1 MRVILL
7 TTGIVLLFVAEV
19 LKSYFVMPFAGSF
32 ESNALAVSYFFSNN
46 IVWLRVLAALLIACS
61 LYSIV
66 KNRQLK
72 PLFTVLLLLAGYAAL
87 YYYLNVY
94 MLPEEIYQPIKVK
107 TFASKRENKISSD
120 KLVIG
125 VDIDG
130 AAKAYPLQIIGYH
143 HQITDTVNGK
153 PIIITYCTVCRS
165 ARVFDAEIDGQ
176 TTHFR
181 LVGMNKYNALFKDD
195 QTDSWWQQATGQA
208 VAGPMK
214 NTILKE
220 IPSQQVTLSNWLKKH
235 PDALVMQPDT
245 NYLAA
250 YRLTQDDK
258 AFFTVKYAQQD
269 SASFKAKSMVVGVVQ
284 NDVAKAY
291 DFDKLNHA
299 KIIEDSLYQLPLL
312 ITVEG
317 DNVSVHTLNRNV
329 NGVTY
334 AFEKADQP
342 NMLKD
347 VATQSLWNLE
357 GTCIEGK
364 LEGIQL
370 EQVQSYIETW
380 QSWSEFH
387 PETTEY
393 TEAEEK

>member
-1 MRVILL
+1 MRIILL
-7 TTGIVLLFVAEV
+7 FTGIVLLFVAEV
-19 LKSYFVMPFAGSF
+19 LKSYFIMPFAGSY

-46 IVWLRVLAALLIACS
+46 IVWLRLVSILLIIYP
-61 LYSIV
+61 LVYFV
-66 KNRQLK
+66 KNRKLK
-72 PLFTVLLLLAGYAAL
+72 PILLLLAIFAGYTAL
-87 YYYLNVY
+87 YFYLNIY
-94 MLPEEIYQPIKVK
+94 LLPEEIYQPIKVK
-107 TFASKRENKISSD
+107 IFASKRENKISSD

-125 VDIDG
+125 VNING
-130 AAKAYPLQIIGYH
+130 TAKAYPLQIIGYH
-143 HQITDTVNGK
+143 HHITDTVNGK

-214 NTILKE
+214 NTTLKE
-220 IPSQQVTLSNWLKKH
+220 IPSQQVTLRSWLKKH

-258 AFFTVKYAQQD
+258 AFFRAKYAQQD

-284 NDVAKAY
+284 NDIAKAY
-291 DFDKLNHA
+291 DFDKLSRT
-299 KIIEDSLYQLPLL
+299 KMIEDSLNRLPLL
-312 ITVEG
+312 ITVEP
-317 DNVSVHTLNRNV
+317 DNASVHTLNRNV
-329 NGVTY
+329 NGVTHV
-334 AFEKADQP
+334 FEKADQP

-364 LEGIQL
+364 LEGTQL